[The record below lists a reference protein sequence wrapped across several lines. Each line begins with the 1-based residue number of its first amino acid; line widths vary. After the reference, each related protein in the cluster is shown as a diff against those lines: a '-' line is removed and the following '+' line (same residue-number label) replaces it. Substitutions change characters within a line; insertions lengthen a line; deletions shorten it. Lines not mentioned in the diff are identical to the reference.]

1 MKTDQIIFFPD
12 LNMGWCVAPQ
22 SLPSPLA
29 TETTASNYGAVLEKM
44 EYALDAAGHINKLL
58 RDILDS
64 LQ

>member
-1 MKTDQIIFFPD
+1 
-12 LNMGWCVAPQ
+12 MGWCVAPQ
-22 SLPSPLA
+22 NIPSRPV
-29 TETTASNYGAVLEKM
+29 TKTAQHNYGAVLEKM